1 MSGIMTA
8 MVGTTTAV
16 SVLYGAGLYNNVT
29 GVDLS
34 PISGSASISNGSIS
48 VDQTWI
54 GYFTPA
60 STGTTTLSLQTAA
73 DASNF
78 GGSASTTGQL
88 WLGSGAISGSGGADI
103 TVFNNQFASANFPM
117 TQGVYYPIRI
127 QWTGS
132 YSSGGFDFG
141 DTSSGSILFYAN
153 FDFNV
158 SDRIFYNTL
167 TNGF

>member
-16 SVLYGAGLYNNVT
+16 NILYGAGLFNNVT

-34 PISGSASISNGSIS
+34 PITGSIFVNFGTQT
-48 VDQTWI
+48 VDQPWI

-60 STGTTTLSLQTAA
+60 SSGTTTLSLQTTAVEEE
-73 DASNF
+73 F
-78 GGSASTTGQL
+78 GDNASTTGQL
-88 WLGSGAISGSGGADI
+88 WVGSGAITGSGPADV
-103 TVFNNQFASANFPM
+103 TVFDNQFLSANFAM

-127 QWTGS
+127 RWTGS
-132 YSSGGFDFG
+132 YSVGGFFG
-141 DTSSGSILFYAN
+141 GSASGSITFSAAGSS
-153 FDFNV
+153 NV
-158 SDRIFYNTL
+158 TNRIFYNTF